1 MSIYKRH
8 HLLKSAFTVTVV
20 GLLLACFACYKIG
33 YNVAQDKITR
43 ACVVAIDRAE
53 RSCVD

>member
-8 HLLKSAFTVTVV
+8 HLLKSAFTATVV
-20 GLLLACFACYKIG
+20 GLLLACFACYKVG
-33 YNVAQDKITR
+33 YNIAQDKISR